1 MAEKTPEDQA
11 VIDAAIA
18 YVAKELKWR
27 DEHSREGW
35 ALVDAVKALPNT
47 PVTPLYG

>member
-1 MAEKTPEDQA
+1 MTEEEQA

-18 YVAKELKWR
+18 YVSAELKWR

-35 ALVDAVKALPNT
+35 ALVDSVNALPDAKI
-47 PVTPLYG
+47 TPLRG